1 MVRNTRDWGAVRIP
15 GGNHNRVDMERT
27 KEMKSEKR
35 KCPRCNSPKLMYHLG
50 KEGVSVECTYCGLRG
65 PARMTSW
72 SADEAWDKMRKEKKS

>member
-1 MVRNTRDWGAVRIP
+1 
-15 GGNHNRVDMERT
+15 
-27 KEMKSEKR
+27 MKSEKR

-72 SADEAWDKMRKEKKS
+72 SADEAWDKMRKEKK